1 MIRKRGEKNSL
12 SLQEEFE
19 RKIPES
25 MKIVLIE
32 LLACLNTVFLIF
44 LKKIRVLRNI
54 KHLLVV

>member
-12 SLQEEFE
+12 SLQEKFE

-44 LKKIRVLRNI
+44 
-54 KHLLVV
+54 

>member
-1 MIRKRGEKNSL
+1 MIRKHGEKNSL

-19 RKIPES
+19 RKTPES

-44 LKKIRVLRNI
+44 LNVGIKKY
-54 KHLLVV
+54 

>member
-1 MIRKRGEKNSL
+1 MIDDKKTWGKKKTSL
-12 SLQEEFE
+12 SLHEEFE

-44 LKKIRVLRNI
+44 LNVGI
-54 KHLLVV
+54 KTY